1 MSTRRKRTPS
11 EYRSSVLEILGL
23 SSPSEYGVTTTKVIP
38 PNQYVAT
45 FDDLE
50 ADLAPPPTP
59 SIAMPAGDGN
69 EEDGGLVQRLWSATE
84 AGDDLGIEDWAP
96 ETPIDRAVG
105 RYRWA
110 WWPALIGILILGMV
124 LVVSTLRGIPASQ
137 AEDLRREW
145 AGDVIEL
152 QADLPAAENAAA
164 IITDASPGPAQ
175 LTNARA
181 GLIGFSTSGAA
192 IDASTSRPFPTPP
205 PLASGSAFDELK
217 PIQDDL
223 QRAVQLTEDIDDA
236 LADALTYRELVNQS
250 FKLPSL
256 PIVGDEL
263 TITDLGQQ
271 IASTLS
277 FSRESA
283 QQLPIGPEYDQHR
296 AAVESLVNRLEGW
309 QASYLDA
316 LRLGDID
323 GATNLKVEITDRISA
338 VRATLGQ
345 PLAAVGVSIDAQLT
359 ELSDLLARSR
369 AALEAG

>member
-1 MSTRRKRTPS
+1 MSTRGKRTPN

-23 SSPSEYGVTTTKVIP
+23 SSPSEYGVTTTKVVP
-38 PNQYVAT
+38 PTRYVPT

-50 ADLAPPPTP
+50 KDLAPTPRPPTTRP
-59 SIAMPAGDGN
+59 VDDDIAQ
-69 EEDGGLVQRLWSATE
+69 EGGLVQRLWTAAE
-84 AGDDLGIEDWAP
+84 GDGDFGIEDWAP
-96 ETPIDRAVG
+96 ETPIDRVVG

-110 WWPALIGILILGMV
+110 WWPVLIGILIIGAV
-124 LVVSTLRGIPASQ
+124 LVVSTLRGIPAGQ

-145 AGDVIEL
+145 AGGIVEL
-152 QADLPAAENAAA
+152 QADIPAAENAAA
-164 IITDASPGPAQ
+164 IITQASPGPAR

-181 GLIGFSTSGAA
+181 SLIGFTTSGAA

-205 PLASGSAFDELK
+205 PLASGSVFDELK
-217 PIQDDL
+217 PIQEDL
-223 QRAVQLTEDIDDA
+223 QQAVRLTEDIDDA
-236 LADALTYRELVNQS
+236 LADALTYRELVNRS

-256 PIVGDEL
+256 PIVGDEV
-263 TITDLGQQ
+263 TIGDLGRQ

-283 QQLPIGPEYDQHR
+283 QQLPISPEYDQHR
-296 AAVESLVNRLEGW
+296 AAVESLVDRLESW

-323 GATNLKVEITDRISA
+323 GATNLKVEITDRIATIRS
-338 VRATLGQ
+338 TLGE
-345 PLAAVGVSIDAQLT
+345 PLAAVGISVDAQIT
-359 ELSDLLARSR
+359 ELRDLLARSR